1 MHSAVAE
8 QLGLSVAE
16 RQRAQRF
23 QAEDPAL
30 AAPLGFAEQVVRT
43 RGHPSDGALS
53 EVRQAGYSD
62 AEIMEMVAHVALT
75 TYSNYLNETVQTEVD
90 VPRVEPV
97 HHG

>member
-23 QAEDPAL
+23 QAEDPKL
-30 AAPLGFAEQVVRT
+30 AAALELAGQVVET
-43 RGHPSDGALS
+43 RGHPSDEALDR
-53 EVRQAGYSD
+53 VREAGYSD

-75 TYSNYLNETVQTEVD
+75 TFSNYVNETAQTEVD
-90 VPRVEPV
+90 IPQVHPV
-97 HHG
+97 HTS